1 MRTIEVVSAAELPP
15 SSRAGRPSEGWQ
27 ANAEAAAAH
36 ESWLRS
42 ALRWHRST
50 GAGEPGALEVGAP
63 RRESPF
69 PFC

>member
-1 MRTIEVVSAAELPP
+1 MRMIEVASAPEFPP
-15 SSRAGRPSEGWQ
+15 SSRARTPRAERPEE
-27 ANAEAAAAH
+27 AEAAAGH

-42 ALRWHRST
+42 VLRWHRGG
-50 GAGEPGALEVGAP
+50 GAEEPGAPEVEAP